1 MTDDHTTSTRRRFVT
16 AAAATGVAFVSAA
29 RAQDGGGPAPL
40 MQIVEPIDV
49 FVLRHAE
56 KGGGDPQ
63 DPELSEAGTARAGA
77 LARLLGAA
85 GVTHL
90 FASEYRRTQHTL
102 APLAAALGLE
112 VVVAAARD
120 VDALAERI
128 AGLPSGSVV
137 VVCGHSNTTPQ
148 LVDRLVRRGG
158 ASPAAEPRPNLAE
171 SEFDRVF
178 HTALVPN
185 AIGSTLHLV
194 SRVIELRYGE
204 PT

>member
-1 MTDDHTTSTRRRFVT
+1 MTDDHTLSTRRRFVT

-29 RAQDGGGPAPL
+29 RAQDGGAPAPL
-40 MQIVEPIDV
+40 TQAVEPIDV

-56 KGGGDPQ
+56 KGAGDPQ

-90 FASEYRRTQHTL
+90 FASEFRRTQHTL

-112 VVVAAARD
+112 VVVAPARD
-120 VDALAERI
+120 VDALAARI
-128 AGLPSGSVV
+128 AELPNGSVV

-148 LVDRLVRRGG
+148 LVDRLVRLGG
-158 ASPAAEPRPNLAE
+158 APSTAAPRPNLAE

-178 HTALVPN
+178 HTTLVPSP
-185 AIGSTLHLV
+185 IGSTHHCV

-204 PT
+204 ST